1 MIQSYKDLEVYKK
14 SYQSALEMHRM
25 TLEFPRHE
33 MYELGSQ
40 LRRAATSIPLNI
52 AEGYGRKTAVA
63 EFKHFLRNALGSANE
78 VKVLSEMIKDLGYM
92 EEKKFEE
99 VYETYDHLARQ
110 IYRLIESW
118 K

>member
-1 MIQSYKDLEVYKK
+1 
-14 SYQSALEMHRM
+14 M
-25 TLEFPRHE
+25 TLEFPKHE

-63 EFKHFLRNALGSANE
+63 EFKHFLRNALGSASE
-78 VKVLSEMIKDLGYM
+78 VKVLLEMTKDLGYM
-92 EEKKFEE
+92 EAKQFEE

>member
-14 SYQSALEMHRM
+14 SYQSALGMHRM
-25 TLEFPRHE
+25 TLEFPKHE

-63 EFKHFLRNALGSANE
+63 EFKHFLRNALGSATE
-78 VKVLSEMIKDLGYM
+78 VKVLLEMIKDLGYM
-92 EEKKFEE
+92 EAKQFEE

>member
-14 SYQSALEMHRM
+14 SYQSALGIHRM
-25 TLEFPRHE
+25 TLEFPKHE

-63 EFKHFLRNALGSANE
+63 EFKHFLRNALGSASE
-78 VKVLSEMIKDLGYM
+78 VKVLLEMIKDLGYM
-92 EEKKFEE
+92 EAKEFEE

-110 IYRLIESW
+110 LYRLIESW